1 MEFCYMKKYL
11 MPLFLALVPVLS
23 GCEKEPDVNTSLP
36 EIDLG
41 KLMNLTVPMEGGE
54 AVIEYRIVNHV
65 EGGTISAEPTE
76 NWLGGFNY
84 DTPGRI
90 VFNVDENTA
99 DEDRSSIVTL
109 TYTYDENESV
119 TAQLNVIQ
127 ASYDYVIDCTFMSG
141 TYYGSQYGLNGE
153 YNYYT
158 ILSDMEYNDGAMDGG
173 SYYAFDLYTAS
184 APENPDNPL
193 PAAGTYVLGEQGATA
208 DMTFAP
214 DHTQALRTSVDGEV
228 VFDVGFTE
236 GTLIISYDGG
246 VMLAEASLTDETG
259 MRHYLTY
266 SGNPDY
272 DNASGGSGGET
283 VLNQD
288 IDMEA
293 SQGAAVY
300 VSGEEGGL
308 MEVQLTFTDMEVDFF
323 GYVVPPGSI
332 LNVDVFMHY
341 DESGNIAT
349 GDYTLAGSSVP
360 EAMSINPGEYFNYMG
375 VTLTMGTYISY
386 IDESE
391 NVFEGLISDG
401 EMKVSGEPGNYTV
414 ECSFVTAEGY
424 SVECSY
430 NGALEVTGFPGPYS
444 TLTDDYTLDLEGAS
458 GSAQFWGDYYG
469 NGTGNWIVVL
479 ESATD
484 VVQLELITEEVD
496 FNAGLASAVYTPSV
510 DPVNPAPGEY
520 VTGYLDGDYLDGD
533 YLMGTNYMETLEGLI
548 VGCAPAVSG
557 DLSITNN
564 GDDTYTISFAFTD
577 DLGHVWDG
585 GWTGVLDFSNRSYAP
600 ERTFCRKSGEVS
612 VSENYMS
619 PYKADNVR
627 VINKM
632 LRRAERG

>member
-1 MEFCYMKKYL
+1 MKKYL

-54 AVIEYRIVNHV
+54 AVIEYRIVNPV

-141 TYYGSQYGLNGE
+141 TYYGSQYGLNGD

-479 ESATD
+479 ESAMD

-520 VTGYLDGDYLDGD
+520 VTGYLDGD

-585 GWTGVLDFSNRSYAP
+585 EWTGVLDFSNRSYAP

>member
-1 MEFCYMKKYL
+1 MRKAAF
-11 MPLFLALVPVLS
+11 FLLAAAAAVLS
-23 GCEKEPDVNTSLP
+23 VSCNKDEKPEPAVTDP
-36 EIDLG
+36 EFKPLSE
-41 KLMNLTVPMEGGE
+41 T
-54 AVIEYRIVNHV
+54 
-65 EGGTISAEPTE
+65 T
-76 NWLGGFNY
+76 
-84 DTPGRI
+84 
-90 VFNVDENTA
+90 FNVDKAGGSFEFLYDIVNPT
-99 DEDRSSIVTL
+99 EDMVIAELQEGVDWITEPDTRSTFGKVTFSVLANEEETTREASINLLYGTL
-109 TYTYDENESV
+109 SIE
-119 TAQLNVIQ
+119 LNVIQ
-127 ASYDYVIDCTFMSG
+127 ASYDYVTDCGFMSG
-141 TYYGSQYGLNGE
+141 IYYGTRYGVDGE
-153 YNYYT
+153 HNYYT
-158 ILSDMEYNDGAMDGG
+158 ILSDMEYDGGAMPGG
-173 SYYAFDLYTAS
+173 SYYAFDLYNAS
-184 APENPDNPL
+184 APENQDNPL
-193 PAAGTYVLGEQGATA
+193 PAAGTYVLGEPGSTA

-214 DHTQALRTSVDGEV
+214 DNTEALRTSADGED

-236 GTLIISYDGG
+236 GTLTISYDDG
-246 VMLAEASLTDETG
+246 VMLAEASLTDEDG

-266 SGNPDY
+266 AGTPEY
-272 DNASGGSGGET
+272 DNASGGSGGDA
-283 VLNQD
+283 VLDRD

-323 GYVVPPGSI
+323 GTVPPGSI
-332 LNVDVFMHY
+332 LNVDVFMEY

-349 GDYTLAGSSVP
+349 GKYTLVGSDVSMP
-360 EAMSINPGEYFNYMG
+360 EAMSIYPGEYLDYMG
-375 VTLTMGTYISY
+375 VTMAMGTYVTY

-391 NVFEGLISDG
+391 NVFEGLVVDG
-401 EMKVSGEPGNYTV
+401 EMTISGQPGSYAVT
-414 ECSFVTAEGY
+414 CTFTTAEGY

-479 ESATD
+479 ESAMD

-496 FNAGLASAVYTPSV
+496 FSAGLTSAVYTPSV

-520 VTGYLDGDYLDGD
+520 VTGYLDGD

-585 GWTGVLDFSNRSYAP
+585 EWTGVLDFSNRSYAP

>member
-1 MEFCYMKKYL
+1 MEFCHMKKYL
-11 MPLFLALVPVLS
+11 MPLFLALAPVLS

-54 AVIEYRIVNHV
+54 AVIEYRIVNPV

-90 VFNVDENTA
+90 VFNVDENTT

-246 VMLAEASLTDETG
+246 VMHAEASLTDEDG

-520 VTGYLDGDYLDGD
+520 VTGYLDGDYL
-533 YLMGTNYMETLEGLI
+533 MGTNYMETLEGLI

-585 GWTGVLDFSNRSYAP
+585 EWTGVLDFSNRSYAP

>member
-1 MEFCYMKKYL
+1 MKKYL
-11 MPLFLALVPVLS
+11 LLLLVALVPVLS

-54 AVIEYRIVNHV
+54 AVIEYRIVNPV

-246 VMLAEASLTDETG
+246 VMHAEASLTDETG

-520 VTGYLDGDYLDGD
+520 VTGYLDGDYL
-533 YLMGTNYMETLEGLI
+533 MGTNYMETLEGLI

-585 GWTGVLDFSNRSYAP
+585 EWTGVLDFSNRSYAP

>member
-1 MEFCYMKKYL
+1 MKKYL
-11 MPLFLALVPVLS
+11 LLLLVALVPVLS

-54 AVIEYRIVNHV
+54 AVIEYRIVNPV

-246 VMLAEASLTDETG
+246 VMHAEASLTDETG

-479 ESATD
+479 ESAMD

-520 VTGYLDGDYLDGD
+520 VTGYLDGD

-585 GWTGVLDFSNRSYAP
+585 EWTGVLDFSNRSYAP

>member
-1 MEFCYMKKYL
+1 MKKYL

-54 AVIEYRIVNHV
+54 AVIEYRIVNPV

-76 NWLGGFNY
+76 NWLGVFNY

-246 VMLAEASLTDETG
+246 VMHAEASLTDETG

-349 GDYTLAGSSVP
+349 GKYALVGSDVSMP
-360 EAMSINPGEYFNYMG
+360 EAMSIYPGEYLDYMG
-375 VTLTMGTYISY
+375 VTMAMGTYVTY

-391 NVFEGLISDG
+391 NVLEGLVVDG

-479 ESATD
+479 ESAMD

-496 FNAGLASAVYTPSV
+496 FSAGLTSAVYTPSV

-520 VTGYLDGDYLDGD
+520 VTGYLDGD

-585 GWTGVLDFSNRSYAP
+585 EWTGVLDFSNRSYAP

>member
-1 MEFCYMKKYL
+1 MKKYL
-11 MPLFLALVPVLS
+11 MLLLVALVPVLS

-54 AVIEYRIVNHV
+54 AVIEYRIVNPV
-65 EGGTISAEPTE
+65 EGGTISAKPTE

-84 DTPGRI
+84 DIPGRI

-444 TLTDDYTLDLEGAS
+444 TLTDDYTLDFEGAS

-479 ESATD
+479 ESAMD

-496 FNAGLASAVYTPSV
+496 FNAGLTSAVYTPSV

-520 VTGYLDGDYLDGD
+520 VTGYLDGD

-585 GWTGVLDFSNRSYAP
+585 EWTGVLDFSNRSYAP

-612 VSENYMS
+612 VSENHMS

>member
-1 MEFCYMKKYL
+1 MKKYL
-11 MPLFLALVPVLS
+11 MPLFLALAPVLS

-54 AVIEYRIVNHV
+54 AVIEYRIVNPV

-246 VMLAEASLTDETG
+246 VMLAEASLTDEDG

-266 SGNPDY
+266 AGTPEY
-272 DNASGGSGGET
+272 DNASGGSGGDA
-283 VLNQD
+283 VLDRD

-349 GDYTLAGSSVP
+349 GKYALVGSDVSMP
-360 EAMSINPGEYFNYMG
+360 EAMSIYPGEYLDYMG
-375 VTLTMGTYISY
+375 VTMAMGTYVTY

-391 NVFEGLISDG
+391 NVLEGLVVDG
-401 EMKVSGEPGNYTV
+401 EMTISGQPGSYAVT
-414 ECSFVTAEGY
+414 CTFTTAEGY

-479 ESATD
+479 ESAMD

-496 FNAGLASAVYTPSV
+496 FNAGLTSAVYTPSV

-520 VTGYLDGDYLDGD
+520 VTGYLDGD

-585 GWTGVLDFSNRSYAP
+585 EWTGVLDFSNRSYAP
-600 ERTFCRKSGEVS
+600 ERTFSRKSGEVS

>member
-1 MEFCYMKKYL
+1 MKKYL
-11 MPLFLALVPVLS
+11 KPLFLALVPVLS

-54 AVIEYRIVNHV
+54 AVIEYRIVNPV

-246 VMLAEASLTDETG
+246 VMHAEASLTDETG

-496 FNAGLASAVYTPSV
+496 FNAGLTSAVYTPSV

-520 VTGYLDGDYLDGD
+520 VTGYLDGD

-585 GWTGVLDFSNRSYAP
+585 EWTGVLDFSNRSYAP

-632 LRRAERG
+632 LRRAGRG

>member
-1 MEFCYMKKYL
+1 MEFCHMKKYL
-11 MPLFLALVPVLS
+11 MPLFLVLVPVLS

-54 AVIEYRIVNHV
+54 AVIEYRIVNPV

-246 VMLAEASLTDETG
+246 VMHAEASLTDETG

-520 VTGYLDGDYLDGD
+520 VTGYLDGDYL
-533 YLMGTNYMETLEGLI
+533 MGTNYMETLEGLI

-585 GWTGVLDFSNRSYAP
+585 EWTGVLDFSNRSYAP

>member
-1 MEFCYMKKYL
+1 MKKYL
-11 MPLFLALVPVLS
+11 MPLFLALAPVLS

-54 AVIEYRIVNHV
+54 AVIEYRIVNPV

-246 VMLAEASLTDETG
+246 VMHAEASLTDETG

-272 DNASGGSGGET
+272 DNASGGSGGDA
-283 VLNQD
+283 VLDRD

-349 GDYTLAGSSVP
+349 GKYALVGSDVSMP
-360 EAMSINPGEYFNYMG
+360 EAMSIYPGEYLDYMG
-375 VTLTMGTYISY
+375 VTMAMGTYVTY

-391 NVFEGLISDG
+391 NVLEGLVVDG
-401 EMKVSGEPGNYTV
+401 EMTISGQPGSYAVT
-414 ECSFVTAEGY
+414 CTFTTAEGY

-479 ESATD
+479 ESAMD

-496 FNAGLASAVYTPSV
+496 FNAGLTSAVYTPSV

-520 VTGYLDGDYLDGD
+520 VTGYLDGD

-585 GWTGVLDFSNRSYAP
+585 EWTGVLDFSNRSYAP

>member
-1 MEFCYMKKYL
+1 
-11 MPLFLALVPVLS
+11 
-23 GCEKEPDVNTSLP
+23 
-36 EIDLG
+36 
-41 KLMNLTVPMEGGE
+41 MNLTVPMEGGE
-54 AVIEYRIVNHV
+54 AVIEYRIVNPV

-246 VMLAEASLTDETG
+246 VMHAEASLTDETG

-349 GDYTLAGSSVP
+349 GDYTLADSNVP

-414 ECSFVTAEGY
+414 ECSFITAEGY

-520 VTGYLDGDYLDGD
+520 VTGYLDGDYL
-533 YLMGTNYMETLEGLI
+533 MGTNYMETLEGLI

-585 GWTGVLDFSNRSYAP
+585 EWTGVLDFSNRSYAP

>member
-1 MEFCYMKKYL
+1 MKKYL

-54 AVIEYRIVNHV
+54 AVIEYRIVNPV

-332 LNVDVFMHY
+332 LNVDVFMRY

-401 EMKVSGEPGNYTV
+401 EMKVSSEPGNYTV

-479 ESATD
+479 ESAMD

-496 FNAGLASAVYTPSV
+496 FNAGLTSAVYTPSV

-520 VTGYLDGDYLDGD
+520 VTGYLDGD

-585 GWTGVLDFSNRSYAP
+585 EWTGVLDFSNRSYAP

>member
-1 MEFCYMKKYL
+1 MKKYL

-54 AVIEYRIVNHV
+54 AVIEYRIVNPV

-246 VMLAEASLTDETG
+246 VMHAEASLTDETG

-341 DESGNIAT
+341 DES
-349 GDYTLAGSSVP
+349 LLVP
-360 EAMSINPGEYFNYMG
+360 VCLRQCP
-375 VTLTMGTYISY
+375 
-386 IDESE
+386 
-391 NVFEGLISDG
+391 LI
-401 EMKVSGEPGNYTV
+401 
-414 ECSFVTAEGY
+414 
-424 SVECSY
+424 
-430 NGALEVTGFPGPYS
+430 
-444 TLTDDYTLDLEGAS
+444 
-458 GSAQFWGDYYG
+458 
-469 NGTGNWIVVL
+469 L
-479 ESATD
+479 ESTSTTW
-484 VVQLELITEEVD
+484 V
-496 FNAGLASAVYTPSV
+496 
-510 DPVNPAPGEY
+510 
-520 VTGYLDGDYLDGD
+520 
-533 YLMGTNYMETLEGLI
+533 
-548 VGCAPAVSG
+548 
-557 DLSITNN
+557 
-564 GDDTYTISFAFTD
+564 
-577 DLGHVWDG
+577 
-585 GWTGVLDFSNRSYAP
+585 
-600 ERTFCRKSGEVS
+600 
-612 VSENYMS
+612 
-619 PYKADNVR
+619 
-627 VINKM
+627 
-632 LRRAERG
+632 

>member
-1 MEFCYMKKYL
+1 MKKYL

-54 AVIEYRIVNHV
+54 AVIEYRIVNPV
-65 EGGTISAEPTE
+65 EGGTILAEPTE

-246 VMLAEASLTDETG
+246 VMHAEASLTDETG

-479 ESATD
+479 ESAMD

-496 FNAGLASAVYTPSV
+496 FNAGLTSAVYTPSV

-520 VTGYLDGDYLDGD
+520 VTGYLDGD

-585 GWTGVLDFSNRSYAP
+585 EWTGVLDFSNRSYAP

>member
-1 MEFCYMKKYL
+1 MEFCHMKKYL
-11 MPLFLALVPVLS
+11 MPLFLALAPVLS

-54 AVIEYRIVNHV
+54 AVIEYRIVNPV
-65 EGGTISAEPTE
+65 EGGTISAKPTE

-246 VMLAEASLTDETG
+246 VMHAEASLTDETG

-479 ESATD
+479 ESAMD

-520 VTGYLDGDYLDGD
+520 VTGYLDGD

-585 GWTGVLDFSNRSYAP
+585 EWTGVLDFSNRSYAP

>member
-1 MEFCYMKKYL
+1 MKKYL
-11 MPLFLALVPVLS
+11 LLLLVALVPVLS

-54 AVIEYRIVNHV
+54 AVIEYRIVNPV
-65 EGGTISAEPTE
+65 EGGTISAKPTE

-90 VFNVDENTA
+90 VFNVDENTT
-99 DEDRSSIVTL
+99 DEDRSSIVTIV
-109 TYTYDENESV
+109 YTYGENESV
-119 TAQLNVIQ
+119 TAQINVIQ
-127 ASYDYVIDCTFMSG
+127 ASYDYVTDCGFMSG
-141 TYYGSQYGLNGE
+141 TYYGTRYGVDGE
-153 YNYYT
+153 HNYYT
-158 ILSDMEYNDGAMDGG
+158 ILSDMEYDGGAMPGG
-173 SYYAFDLYTAS
+173 SYYAFDLYNAS
-184 APENPDNPL
+184 APENQDNPL
-193 PAAGTYVLGEQGATA
+193 PAAGTYVLGELGSTA

-214 DHTQALRTSVDGEV
+214 DNTEALRTSADGED

-236 GTLIISYDGG
+236 GTLTISYDDG
-246 VMLAEASLTDETG
+246 VMLAEASLTDEDG

-266 SGNPDY
+266 AGTPEY
-272 DNASGGSGGET
+272 DNASGGSGGDA
-283 VLNQD
+283 VLDRD

-349 GDYTLAGSSVP
+349 GKYALVGSDVSMP
-360 EAMSINPGEYFNYMG
+360 EAMSIYPGEYLDYMG
-375 VTLTMGTYISY
+375 VTMAMGTYVTY

-391 NVFEGLISDG
+391 NVLEGLVVDG
-401 EMKVSGEPGNYTV
+401 EMTISGQPGSYAVT
-414 ECSFVTAEGY
+414 CTFTTAEGY

-479 ESATD
+479 ESAMD

-496 FNAGLASAVYTPSV
+496 FSAGLTSAVYTPSV

-520 VTGYLDGDYLDGD
+520 VTGYLDGD

-585 GWTGVLDFSNRSYAP
+585 EWTGVLDFSNRSYAP

>member
-1 MEFCYMKKYL
+1 MDFYCMKKYL

-54 AVIEYRIVNHV
+54 AVIEYRIVNPV

-214 DHTQALRTSVDGEV
+214 DHTQALRTSADGED

-236 GTLIISYDGG
+236 GTLTISYDDG
-246 VMLAEASLTDETG
+246 VMLAEASLTDEDG

-266 SGNPDY
+266 AGTPEY
-272 DNASGGSGGET
+272 DNASGGSGGDA
-283 VLNQD
+283 VLDRD

-349 GDYTLAGSSVP
+349 GKYALVGSDVSMP
-360 EAMSINPGEYFNYMG
+360 EAMSIYPGEYLDYMG
-375 VTLTMGTYISY
+375 VTMAMGTYVTY

-391 NVFEGLISDG
+391 NVLEGLVVDG
-401 EMKVSGEPGNYTV
+401 EMTVSGQPGSYAVT
-414 ECSFVTAEGY
+414 CTFTTAEGY

-479 ESATD
+479 ESAMD

-496 FNAGLASAVYTPSV
+496 FSAGLTSAVYTPSV

-520 VTGYLDGDYLDGD
+520 VTGYLDGD

-585 GWTGVLDFSNRSYAP
+585 EWTGVLDFSNRSYAP

>member
-1 MEFCYMKKYL
+1 
-11 MPLFLALVPVLS
+11 MPLFLALAPVLS

-54 AVIEYRIVNHV
+54 AVIEYRIVNPV

-246 VMLAEASLTDETG
+246 VMLAEASLTDEDG

-266 SGNPDY
+266 AGTPEY
-272 DNASGGSGGET
+272 DNASGGSGGDA
-283 VLNQD
+283 VLDRD

-349 GDYTLAGSSVP
+349 GKYALVGSDVSMP
-360 EAMSINPGEYFNYMG
+360 EAMSIYPGEYLDYMG
-375 VTLTMGTYISY
+375 VTMAMGTYVTY

-391 NVFEGLISDG
+391 NVLEGLVVDG
-401 EMKVSGEPGNYTV
+401 EMTISGQPGSYAVT
-414 ECSFVTAEGY
+414 CTFTTAEGY

-479 ESATD
+479 ESAMD

-496 FNAGLASAVYTPSV
+496 FNAGLTSAVYTPSV

-520 VTGYLDGDYLDGD
+520 VTGYLDGD

-585 GWTGVLDFSNRSYAP
+585 EWTGVLDFSNRSYAP
-600 ERTFCRKSGEVS
+600 ERTFSRKSGEVS

>member
-1 MEFCYMKKYL
+1 MDFYCMKKYL

-54 AVIEYRIVNHV
+54 AVIEYRIVNPV
-65 EGGTISAEPTE
+65 EGGTILAEPTE

-246 VMLAEASLTDETG
+246 VMHAEASLTDETG

-520 VTGYLDGDYLDGD
+520 VTGYLDGDYL
-533 YLMGTNYMETLEGLI
+533 MGTNYMETLEGLI

-585 GWTGVLDFSNRSYAP
+585 GWAGVLDFSNRSYAP

>member
-1 MEFCYMKKYL
+1 MEFCHMKKYL

-54 AVIEYRIVNHV
+54 AVIEYRIVNPV

-349 GDYTLAGSSVP
+349 GKYALVGSDVSMP

-520 VTGYLDGDYLDGD
+520 VTGYLDGDYL
-533 YLMGTNYMETLEGLI
+533 MGTNYMETLEGLI

-585 GWTGVLDFSNRSYAP
+585 EWTGVLDFSNRSYAP

>member
-1 MEFCYMKKYL
+1 MKKYL

-54 AVIEYRIVNHV
+54 AVIEYRIVNPV

-246 VMLAEASLTDETG
+246 VMHAEASLTDETG

-272 DNASGGSGGET
+272 DNASGGNGGET

-520 VTGYLDGDYLDGD
+520 VTGYLDGDYL
-533 YLMGTNYMETLEGLI
+533 MGTNYMETLEGLI

>member
-1 MEFCYMKKYL
+1 MEFCHMKKYL
-11 MPLFLALVPVLS
+11 MPLFLVLVPVLS

-54 AVIEYRIVNHV
+54 AVIEYRIVNPV

-246 VMLAEASLTDETG
+246 VMHAEASLTDEDG

-266 SGNPDY
+266 AGTPEY
-272 DNASGGSGGET
+272 DNASGGSGGDA
-283 VLNQD
+283 VLDRD

-349 GDYTLAGSSVP
+349 GKYALVGSDVSMP
-360 EAMSINPGEYFNYMG
+360 EAMSIYPGEYLDYMG
-375 VTLTMGTYISY
+375 VTMAMGTYVTY

-391 NVFEGLISDG
+391 NVLEGLVVDG
-401 EMKVSGEPGNYTV
+401 EMTISGQPGSYAVT
-414 ECSFVTAEGY
+414 CTFTTAEGY

-479 ESATD
+479 ESAMD

-496 FNAGLASAVYTPSV
+496 FSAGLTSAVYTPSV

-520 VTGYLDGDYLDGD
+520 VTGYLDGD

-585 GWTGVLDFSNRSYAP
+585 EWTGVLDFSNRSYAP

>member
-1 MEFCYMKKYL
+1 MEFCHMKKYL
-11 MPLFLALVPVLS
+11 MPLFLALAPVLS

-54 AVIEYRIVNHV
+54 AVIEYRIVNPV

-246 VMLAEASLTDETG
+246 VMHAEASLTDETG

-520 VTGYLDGDYLDGD
+520 VTGYLDGDYL
-533 YLMGTNYMETLEGLI
+533 MGTNYMETLEGLI

-557 DLSITNN
+557 NLSITNN

-585 GWTGVLDFSNRSYAP
+585 EWTGVLDFSNRSYAP

>member
-1 MEFCYMKKYL
+1 MKKYL

-54 AVIEYRIVNHV
+54 AVIEYRIVNPV

-246 VMLAEASLTDETG
+246 VMHAEASLTDETG

-272 DNASGGSGGET
+272 DNASGGNGGET

-520 VTGYLDGDYLDGD
+520 VTGYLDGDYL
-533 YLMGTNYMETLEGLI
+533 MGTNYMETLEGLI

-585 GWTGVLDFSNRSYAP
+585 EWTGVLDFSNRSYAP

>member
-1 MEFCYMKKYL
+1 MKKYL

-54 AVIEYRIVNHV
+54 AVIEYRIVNPV
-65 EGGTISAEPTE
+65 EGGTILAEPTE

-246 VMLAEASLTDETG
+246 VMHAEASLTDETG

-391 NVFEGLISDG
+391 NVFEGLVSDG

-520 VTGYLDGDYLDGD
+520 VTGYLDGDYL
-533 YLMGTNYMETLEGLI
+533 MGTNYMETLEGLI

-585 GWTGVLDFSNRSYAP
+585 EWTGVLDFSNRSYAP

-632 LRRAERG
+632 LRRAGRG

>member
-1 MEFCYMKKYL
+1 MKKYL
-11 MPLFLALVPVLS
+11 MPLFLALAPVLS

-54 AVIEYRIVNHV
+54 AVIEYRIVNPV

-246 VMLAEASLTDETG
+246 VMHAEASLTDETG

-496 FNAGLASAVYTPSV
+496 FNAGLTSAVYTPSV

-520 VTGYLDGDYLDGD
+520 VTGYLDGD

-557 DLSITNN
+557 NLSITNN

-585 GWTGVLDFSNRSYAP
+585 EWTGVLDFSNRSYAP

>member
-1 MEFCYMKKYL
+1 MEFCHMKKYL
-11 MPLFLALVPVLS
+11 MPLFLALAPVLS

-54 AVIEYRIVNHV
+54 AVIEYRIVNPV

-246 VMLAEASLTDETG
+246 VMHAEASLTDEDG

-520 VTGYLDGDYLDGD
+520 VTGYLDGDYL
-533 YLMGTNYMETLEGLI
+533 MGTNYMETLEGLI

-585 GWTGVLDFSNRSYAP
+585 EWTGVLDFSNRSYAP

>member
-1 MEFCYMKKYL
+1 MKKYL

-23 GCEKEPDVNTSLP
+23 GCKKEPDVNTSLP

-54 AVIEYRIVNHV
+54 AVIEYRIVNPV
-65 EGGTISAEPTE
+65 EGGTISAVPTE

-246 VMLAEASLTDETG
+246 VMHAEASLTDETG

-288 IDMEA
+288 VDMEA

-479 ESATD
+479 ESAMD

-496 FNAGLASAVYTPSV
+496 FNAGLTSAVYTPSV

-520 VTGYLDGDYLDGD
+520 VTGYLDGD

-585 GWTGVLDFSNRSYAP
+585 EWTGVLDFSNRSYAP

>member
-1 MEFCYMKKYL
+1 MKKYL

-54 AVIEYRIVNHV
+54 AVIEYRIVNPV

-520 VTGYLDGDYLDGD
+520 VTGYLDGDYL
-533 YLMGTNYMETLEGLI
+533 MGTNYMETLEGLI

-585 GWTGVLDFSNRSYAP
+585 EWTGVLDFSNRSYAP

>member
-1 MEFCYMKKYL
+1 MKKYL

-54 AVIEYRIVNHV
+54 AVIEYRIVNPV

-349 GDYTLAGSSVP
+349 GKYALVGSDVSMP

-479 ESATD
+479 ESAMD

-520 VTGYLDGDYLDGD
+520 VTGYLDGD

-585 GWTGVLDFSNRSYAP
+585 EWTGVLDFSNRSYAP

>member
-1 MEFCYMKKYL
+1 MKKYL

-54 AVIEYRIVNHV
+54 AVIEYRIVNPV
-65 EGGTISAEPTE
+65 EGGTISAVPTE

-193 PAAGTYVLGEQGATA
+193 PAAGTYVLGEQGTTA

-214 DHTQALRTSVDGEV
+214 DHTQALRTSVDGDV

-496 FNAGLASAVYTPSV
+496 FNAGLTSAVYTPSV

-520 VTGYLDGDYLDGD
+520 VTGYLDGD

-585 GWTGVLDFSNRSYAP
+585 EWTGVLDFSNRSYAP
-600 ERTFCRKSGEVS
+600 ERTFSRKSGEVS

>member
-1 MEFCYMKKYL
+1 MKKYL
-11 MPLFLALVPVLS
+11 LLLLVALVPVLS
-23 GCEKEPDVNTSLP
+23 GCEKKPDVNTILP

-41 KLMNLTVPMEGGE
+41 KLVNLPVPMEGGE
-54 AVIEYRIVNHV
+54 TVVEYRIENPV

-99 DEDRSSIVTL
+99 DEDRSSIVTIV
-109 TYTYDENESV
+109 YTYGENESV
-119 TAQLNVIQ
+119 TAQINVIQ
-127 ASYDYVIDCTFMSG
+127 ASYDYVTDCGFMSG
-141 TYYGSQYGLNGE
+141 TYYGTRYGMEGE
-153 YNYYT
+153 HNYYT
-158 ILSDMEYNDGAMDGG
+158 ILSDMEYDGGAMPGG
-173 SYYAFDLYTAS
+173 SYYAFDLYNAS
-184 APENPDNPL
+184 APENQDNPL
-193 PAAGTYVLGEQGATA
+193 PAAGTYVLGEPGFTA

-214 DHTQALRTSVDGEV
+214 DNTEALRTSADGED

-236 GTLIISYDGG
+236 GALTISYDGG
-246 VMLAEASLTDETG
+246 VMLAEASLTDENG

-266 SGNPDY
+266 VGTPEY
-272 DNASGGSGGET
+272 DNASGGNGGDA
-283 VLNQD
+283 VLDRD

-349 GDYTLAGSSVP
+349 GKYTLVGSDVSMP
-360 EAMSINPGEYFNYMG
+360 EAMSIYPGEYLDYMG
-375 VTLTMGTYISY
+375 VTMAMGTYVTY

-391 NVFEGLISDG
+391 NVFEGLVVDG
-401 EMKVSGEPGNYTV
+401 EMTVSGQPGSYAVT
-414 ECSFVTAEGY
+414 CTFTTAEGY

-479 ESATD
+479 ESAMD

-496 FNAGLASAVYTPSV
+496 FNAGLTSAVYTPSV

-520 VTGYLDGDYLDGD
+520 VTGYLDGD

-557 DLSITNN
+557 DLGITNN

-585 GWTGVLDFSNRSYAP
+585 EWTGILDFSNRSYAP

>member
-1 MEFCYMKKYL
+1 
-11 MPLFLALVPVLS
+11 
-23 GCEKEPDVNTSLP
+23 
-36 EIDLG
+36 
-41 KLMNLTVPMEGGE
+41 MNLTVPMEGGE
-54 AVIEYRIVNHV
+54 AVIEYRIVNPV

-228 VFDVGFTE
+228 
-236 GTLIISYDGG
+236 
-246 VMLAEASLTDETG
+246 
-259 MRHYLTY
+259 
-266 SGNPDY
+266 
-272 DNASGGSGGET
+272 
-283 VLNQD
+283 
-288 IDMEA
+288 
-293 SQGAAVY
+293 
-300 VSGEEGGL
+300 
-308 MEVQLTFTDMEVDFF
+308 
-323 GYVVPPGSI
+323 
-332 LNVDVFMHY
+332 
-341 DESGNIAT
+341 
-349 GDYTLAGSSVP
+349 
-360 EAMSINPGEYFNYMG
+360 
-375 VTLTMGTYISY
+375 
-386 IDESE
+386 
-391 NVFEGLISDG
+391 
-401 EMKVSGEPGNYTV
+401 
-414 ECSFVTAEGY
+414 
-424 SVECSY
+424 
-430 NGALEVTGFPGPYS
+430 
-444 TLTDDYTLDLEGAS
+444 
-458 GSAQFWGDYYG
+458 
-469 NGTGNWIVVL
+469 
-479 ESATD
+479 
-484 VVQLELITEEVD
+484 D

-520 VTGYLDGDYLDGD
+520 VTGYLDGD

-585 GWTGVLDFSNRSYAP
+585 EWTGVLDFSNRSYAP

>member
-1 MEFCYMKKYL
+1 MKKYL
-11 MPLFLALVPVLS
+11 KPLFLALVPVLS

-54 AVIEYRIVNHV
+54 AVIEYRIVNPV

-246 VMLAEASLTDETG
+246 VMHAEASLTDETG

-479 ESATD
+479 ESAMD

-496 FNAGLASAVYTPSV
+496 FNAGLTSAVYTPSV

-520 VTGYLDGDYLDGD
+520 VTGYLDGD

-585 GWTGVLDFSNRSYAP
+585 EWTGVLDFSNRSYAP

>member
-1 MEFCYMKKYL
+1 MEFCHMKKYL
-11 MPLFLALVPVLS
+11 MPLFLALAPVLS

-54 AVIEYRIVNHV
+54 AVIEYRIVNPV

-246 VMLAEASLTDETG
+246 VMHAEASLTDETG

-360 EAMSINPGEYFNYMG
+360 EAMSIYPGEYLDYMG

-520 VTGYLDGDYLDGD
+520 VTGYLDGDYL
-533 YLMGTNYMETLEGLI
+533 MGTNYMETLEGLI

-585 GWTGVLDFSNRSYAP
+585 EWTGVLDFSNRSYAP

>member
-1 MEFCYMKKYL
+1 MKKYL
-11 MPLFLALVPVLS
+11 MPLFLALAPVLS

-54 AVIEYRIVNHV
+54 TVIEYRIVNPV
-65 EGGTISAEPTE
+65 EGGTISAAPTE

-246 VMLAEASLTDETG
+246 VMHAEASLTDETG

-520 VTGYLDGDYLDGD
+520 VTGYLDGDYL
-533 YLMGTNYMETLEGLI
+533 MGTNYMETLEGLI

-585 GWTGVLDFSNRSYAP
+585 EWTGVLDFSNRSYAP

>member
-1 MEFCYMKKYL
+1 MDFYCMKKYL

-54 AVIEYRIVNHV
+54 AVIEYRIVNPV
-65 EGGTISAEPTE
+65 EGGTILAEPTE

-246 VMLAEASLTDETG
+246 VMHAEASLTDETG

-479 ESATD
+479 ESAMD

-520 VTGYLDGDYLDGD
+520 VTGYLDGD

-585 GWTGVLDFSNRSYAP
+585 EWTGVLDFSNRSYAP

>member
-1 MEFCYMKKYL
+1 MKKYL
-11 MPLFLALVPVLS
+11 LLLLVALVPVLS

-54 AVIEYRIVNHV
+54 AVIEYRIVNPV
-65 EGGTISAEPTE
+65 EGGTISAKPTE

-236 GTLIISYDGG
+236 GTLTISYDDG
-246 VMLAEASLTDETG
+246 VMLAEASLTDEDG

-266 SGNPDY
+266 AGTPEY
-272 DNASGGSGGET
+272 DNASGGSGGDA
-283 VLNQD
+283 VLDRD

-349 GDYTLAGSSVP
+349 GKYALVGSDVSMP
-360 EAMSINPGEYFNYMG
+360 EAMSIYPGEYLDYMG
-375 VTLTMGTYISY
+375 VTMAMGTYVTY

-391 NVFEGLISDG
+391 NVLEGLVVDG
-401 EMKVSGEPGNYTV
+401 EMTVSGQPGSYAVT
-414 ECSFVTAEGY
+414 CTFTTAEGY

-479 ESATD
+479 ESAMD

-496 FNAGLASAVYTPSV
+496 FSAGLTSAVYTPSV

-520 VTGYLDGDYLDGD
+520 VTGYLDGD

-585 GWTGVLDFSNRSYAP
+585 EWTGVLDFSNRSYAP

>member
-1 MEFCYMKKYL
+1 MKKYL

-54 AVIEYRIVNHV
+54 AVIEYRIVNPV

-76 NWLGGFNY
+76 NWLGGFND

-349 GDYTLAGSSVP
+349 GKYALVGSDVSMP

-479 ESATD
+479 ESAMD

-496 FNAGLASAVYTPSV
+496 FNAGLTSAVYTPSV

-520 VTGYLDGDYLDGD
+520 VTGYLDGD

-585 GWTGVLDFSNRSYAP
+585 EWTGVLDFSNRSYAP